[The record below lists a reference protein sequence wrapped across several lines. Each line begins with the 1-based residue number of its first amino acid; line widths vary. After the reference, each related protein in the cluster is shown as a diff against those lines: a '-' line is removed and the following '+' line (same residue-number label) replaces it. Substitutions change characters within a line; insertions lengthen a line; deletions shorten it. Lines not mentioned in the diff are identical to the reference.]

1 MKKTTKTNKQV
12 KQTKRMMSKRPILGK
27 CASSLWFRAENA
39 RPKTIVATLE
49 RSDQGYRIV
58 NSLILVENNQY
69 TTKSVR
75 ADARSLVQDIRNR
88 GIYSY

>member
-49 RSDQGYRIV
+49 RTNSGYRV
-58 NSLILVENNQY
+58 VHGLVLVDSNQHA
-69 TTKSVR
+69 TKSVR

>member
-12 KQTKRMMSKRPILGK
+12 KQTVNRVNKRPLLGK
-27 CASSLWFRAENA
+27 CPSSVWFRAENA

-49 RSDQGYRIV
+49 RSGDGYRVV
-58 NSLILVENNQY
+58 NSLILVEDNQY

-75 ADARSLVQDIRNR
+75 ADARSLVQDIRAR
-88 GIYSY
+88 GIYAN

>member
-49 RSDQGYRIV
+49 RTNSGYRVV
-58 NSLILVENNQY
+58 NGLVLVDSNQHA
-69 TTKSVR
+69 TKSVR

-88 GIYSY
+88 GIYSH

>member
-49 RSDQGYRIV
+49 RANSGYRVV
-58 NSLILVENNQY
+58 NGLVLVDSNQHA
-69 TTKSVR
+69 TKSVR

>member
-49 RSDQGYRIV
+49 RTNSGYRVV
-58 NSLILVENNQY
+58 NGLVLVDSNQHA
-69 TTKSVR
+69 TKSVR

>member
-1 MKKTTKTNKQV
+1 
-12 KQTKRMMSKRPILGK
+12 MMSKRPILGK

-49 RSDQGYRIV
+49 RTNSGYRVV
-58 NSLILVENNQY
+58 NGLVLVDSNQHA
-69 TTKSVR
+69 TKSVR

>member
-12 KQTKRMMSKRPILGK
+12 KQTKRMMSKGPILGK

-49 RSDQGYRIV
+49 RTNSGYRVV
-58 NSLILVENNQY
+58 NGLVLVDSNQHA
-69 TTKSVR
+69 TKSVR